1 MSQQTNIVA
10 FDGAAVPVSHTLEP
24 MNSSTDP
31 VSGETVA
38 LWAERLTTLPD
49 YAQIRYKTTQK
60 KNKDGIWRLFTQVEV
75 PVMESISGQNAA
87 GYTAA
92 PKVAYIDKVQIVS
105 YHSERSTIVNR
116 RLVRQLAINIH
127 GGVSTTVTPVT
138 TGPAAELV
146 DKLVTAS

>member
-1 MSQQTNIVA
+1 MSAQANIVA
-10 FDGAAVPVSHTLEP
+10 FDGAATPVSHTLEP
-24 MNSSTDP
+24 MNSSKDP
-31 VSGETVA
+31 VTGEIVA
-38 LWAERLTTLPD
+38 MWSERLTTLPD

-60 KNKDGIWRLFTQVEV
+60 KNKDGVWRLFTQIEV
-75 PVMESISGQNAA
+75 PVMEAVAGQNAA

-116 RLVRQLAINIH
+116 RLARQLAVNIH
-127 GGVSTTVTPVT
+127 GGISTIVAPVT

>member
-1 MSQQTNIVA
+1 MSAQANIVA
-10 FDGAAVPVSHTLEP
+10 FDGAATPVSHTLEP

-31 VSGETVA
+31 VTGEIVA
-38 LWAERLTTLPD
+38 KWAERIASLPD
-49 YAQIRYKTTQK
+49 YAQVRYKTTQK
-60 KNKDGIWRLFTQVEV
+60 KNKDGVWRLFTQVEV
-75 PVMESISGQNAA
+75 PVMESVSGQNAA

-105 YHSERSTIVNR
+105 YHSERSSLNNR
-116 RLVRQLAINIH
+116 RLARQLAINIH
-127 GGVSTTVTPVT
+127 GGVSTSVAPVA